1 MHSKL
6 RSQRYKPCISS
17 YPSFLIPSSGL
28 TIGYGHMRDNSR
40 ETQRKPKKSVANN
53 NNNNNNKIKINVRE
67 NRGEDN
73 QNVNRHV
80 LIATLQLA
88 FEPQSNL
95 LKTLESVRRAT
106 KFLDFVCNYG

>member
-1 MHSKL
+1 
-6 RSQRYKPCISS
+6 
-17 YPSFLIPSSGL
+17 
-28 TIGYGHMRDNSR
+28 MRDNSR
-40 ETQRKPKKSVANN
+40 ETQQKPKKSIANN

-88 FEPQSNL
+88 FEPLSNL
-95 LKTLESVRRAT
+95 LKTLESVCRAT